1 MKPIRDAVLILILL
15 LVPAVAAA
23 DVQQPQDVPEVERT
37 QDVIYGRKFGVALTL
52 DVFKPARPN
61 GKGIIFVVSGGW
73 YSAPGGA
80 GMAARFQ
87 PTLDRGYTVFA
98 VVHGSQPKFHI
109 PEIVADMHRAVRFVR
124 HNAKKWEID
133 SNYIGMTGGSA
144 GGHLTLMIATQ
155 GGKGDP
161 KAADPVDRES
171 SAIQAAV
178 AFFPP
183 TDFLNYGKP
192 GVDAVGVGILKDFHG
207 AFGPAVYTPE
217 QRKILGPAVSPV
229 TFVHADMPP
238 TLLIHGD
245 ADQLV
250 PVQQSQLFVE
260 KAQAAKA
267 PAVKLVEKA
276 GKAHGWPDMKPDLE
290 ATAAWFDEHLEKAKT
305 KAGNEPP
312 EK

>member
-1 MKPIRDAVLILILL
+1 MKRTGLGLL
-15 LVPAVAAA
+15 GVVTLCVQLAVARADAPPAA
-23 DVQQPQDVPEVERT
+23 PAAERT

-52 DVFKPARPN
+52 DVFRPVKPN
-61 GKGIIFVVSGGW
+61 GKGVIFIVSGGW
-73 YSAPGGA
+73 YSSAA
-80 GMAARFQ
+80 GTGIVARFA
-87 PTLDRGYTVFA
+87 PALDRGYTVFA

-109 PEIVADMHRAVRFVR
+109 PEIVADIHRAVRFVR
-124 HNAKKWEID
+124 HNAAKWEID
-133 SNYIGMTGGSA
+133 PSRIGITGMSA
-144 GGHLTLMIATQ
+144 GGHLTLMLATQ
-155 GGKGDP
+155 GGPGDP

-171 SAIQAAV
+171 SAVQAAV

-229 TFVHADMPP
+229 TFVHAGMAP

-250 PVQQSQLFVE
+250 PVQQSRLFVE

-267 PAVKLVEKA
+267 VVKLVEKP
-276 GKAHGWPDMKPDLE
+276 GKAHGWPDVGPDLE
-290 ATAAWFDEHLEKAKT
+290 ATAAWFDEHLVKAKPAT
-305 KAGNEPP
+305 RPSQE
-312 EK
+312 